1 MSSFTYH
8 RLSHEFRISLA
19 FVAAAVLTGGLTAIF
34 WSRLEDSP
42 GVILAYLTVGFLIM
56 AFVHH
61 WQKPRRFILLALGS
75 LIAFPVFVVLHNLAY
90 AGAEITA
97 DTPLLSGLFGV
108 IDVLSFLL
116 AVIVAPVAAGI
127 GLVSAG
133 ILWWR
138 QRRKL

>member
-1 MSSFTYH
+1 MSSLPYH
-8 RLSHEFRISLA
+8 RLTHEFRISLA

-61 WQKPRRFILLALGS
+61 WQKPRRFIILALVS
-75 LIAFPVFVVLHNLAY
+75 VVAFPVFAVLHNLAY
-90 AGAEITA
+90 AGSELTA
-97 DTPLLSGLFGV
+97 ATPVISGFFGV

-127 GLVSAG
+127 GLVGAV

-138 QRRKL
+138 QRQ